1 MSIDFVLSP
10 NTNTNTSREGSNGP
24 RHGFLEGQVKDV
36 MTRVIVAVLA
46 HTPLRDVERLLE
58 ERGFSGVPVVNEDG
72 LLLGMLTKFDTLRA
86 VAFTKASFARPYEE
100 LLRLPAERLMTRN
113 PRTVHPHTPLV
124 RVLETLVRTRYK
136 SLPVVREGRL
146 EGIVSRTDVLGALRR
161 AAA

>member
-1 MSIDFVLSP
+1 MAIDFDLVRS
-10 NTNTNTSREGSNGP
+10 TNGEHPKMSRY
-24 RHGFLEGQVKDV
+24 GFLEGHVKDV
-36 MTRVIVAVLA
+36 MTREIVAVLA

-86 VAFTKASFARPYEE
+86 FAFSKSSIGQPYQDF
-100 LLRLPAERLMTRN
+100 LQLPAERLMTRN
-113 PRTVHPHTPLV
+113 PRTVHPETPLG

-136 SLPVVREGRL
+136 SLPVVRDGRL